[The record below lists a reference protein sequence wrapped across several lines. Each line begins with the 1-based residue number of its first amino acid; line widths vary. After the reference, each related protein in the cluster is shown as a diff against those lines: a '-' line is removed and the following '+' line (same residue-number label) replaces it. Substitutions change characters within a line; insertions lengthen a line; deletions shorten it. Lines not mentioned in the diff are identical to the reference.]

1 VNLAG
6 TGPLYKLRLQLLP
19 LSETSTEASSWS
31 VSRVQLTQS
40 TNAPKDNVDISLA
53 DDRSSSKL
61 LSVNGDGDLQDSSCL
76 ELATRPELATIE
88 YRVQL
93 DTSAAQTAGYK
104 GRIGV
109 CLVGGRG
116 DSGRRSFCGLQL
128 DPGQTLTLQLN
139 AVDLGRLTRC
149 HVSVDL
155 DSADSANADPW
166 HCDHVTVAWEQPAD
180 GGGSVQFGVNE
191 QQPELR
197 RSRSK
202 LDYILR
208 PMGMEHKVDDLVKQ
222 AINLAVEELQREE
235 EEPELAHIA
244 EDPSEE
250 PTAPE
255 EEEIDDLAK
264 EAKFLVE
271 DIADQV
277 AKRMEGIHE
286 EYDWQLRVSTG
297 ETGCSADSEIFVQ
310 VYGATGKSENLR
322 IKSQTEKLQLHPQC
336 DADLPLKLKA
346 AELGELYK
354 LRLSTSDDRDEHE
367 WFVKQVILE
376 HRTAPHEK
384 FTCPVDQWFGRRR
397 GPLHEVAHEL
407 PLSEKLSVLSY
418 TVEIENAHTVPS
430 GGSRPYVQLLGTR
443 GDSGYRRLHRPPKDA
458 KGHADVEQTP
468 SPLSPDAV
476 DSFRID
482 CVDLDRLV
490 AVQVGLENPQ
500 PDDAWLFDSVRIS
513 VPQRP
518 DLGVQVF
525 NNSSAELGPD
535 VASVE
540 LLPDGAQSTAAATP
554 ELLNQQQQQQEAEA
568 RQLDERQASGKQPSQ
583 WDWIVTLRIALDS
596 GPKQTGRVFLALY
609 GDSGHSRDVCLNA
622 ESSGNDD
629 GKNRQQA
636 QQELTPGS
644 ECEFRLV
651 TEPLGRLWK
660 LRLSVH
666 HQDTWDNFCVSGIRI
681 CRQILEEA
689 GDEAEK
695 QQHDVELG
703 VKLGRTSDAV
713 LAKEVSLEADRTIK
727 QYEVA
732 MQVAQRFGA
741 ATDTEFFVDISGS
754 GGNTGRRFL
763 LHDRDR
769 SLWFSEADLRRF
781 LIEAVDLGS
790 LSTVFVGHDKP
801 GRAGVGCCFDWISVR
816 EASAET
822 KMIFPCGRWFE
833 SAFDQV
839 SVERELT
846 AHESVHVSEAEFNFF
861 GGQVVLTLCIA
872 ADSEHY
878 KGPVHVTAIGA
889 KGQSGPLTQPGVDL
903 PPGRLAEFAT
913 DFGQGTTGRVQQL
926 RIELGRSASLDAT
939 LSGVCI
945 REAGNWLASAISTN
959 NPAIRRWTALEFGA
973 ASEAGAVCHD
983 VPLDRGLR
991 VVDYVIGVRTAAK
1004 AGGSEPR
1011 PPKIFTVEI
1020 QGRHGN
1026 TGPRPLGPR
1035 ALLRDDFGHRPGGMD
1050 TFLVTAVYVGPPLRL
1065 TIALDVSDS
1074 SNATADDAAAEVP
1087 DAVSWPIDAVLLR
1100 EGQFNPYEFRFEV
1113 GGGVAKLTPNSASLQ
1128 LRDAQRVPA
1137 TGDLAGLAEFPRT
1150 TGRFN
1155 VVLHVGSVGW
1165 SGQSKDCRLRL
1176 SASGTT
1182 VQTGTHPQELLPAAE
1197 RGLASYSIGEL
1208 TRLRLDLSGSPE
1220 ARLEVTKIRLS
1231 DAGSSAE
1238 FFLPVNR
1245 VLASGES
1252 VELAANRPGVPQPR
1266 TLAYQVSLRLGKARN
1281 SAGSGDLTANSL
1293 ALTLHGDLG
1302 ESGSMPLPPSHQPL
1316 TPGQTIHARL
1326 NCLSVGQ
1333 LSGLTIGHD
1342 CPGRGQGVYIDH
1354 ATVSYSDPTVVT
1366 VYFPARRWLDAGWGD
1381 GFTQATLSQ
1390 PSDDAAAC
1398 SESDWLLEIQT
1409 DTTAEDSEAA
1419 SAALMSAA
1427 SAGRLQVR
1435 LHPKV
1440 GADGRAFVTEIGK
1453 ATKDGEEDE
1462 PADESSDHDE
1472 ADESNPP
1479 MLLTPLAADST
1490 AEHTADQQQQTTR
1503 RCLFTF
1509 KRRVDA
1515 DSDDDVGSLTLIL
1528 QPPFD
1533 RSIRVAAVSLA
1544 ESRYSRW
1551 CVKFRPTP
1559 EGQSSPLS
1567 SAELIEQLRLTASSP
1582 TETAVEKFQPV
1593 AESSERSAVT
1603 FGQWRLETW
1612 SSAAADDAG
1621 AKLPPGWIE
1630 FVSSGDVSSGRLP
1643 LTGLSGNGREEFLV
1657 SFDPVTVH
1665 EVFKVRLGLEEAT
1678 ETSGG
1683 GVWKFD
1689 RIRLQDRDT
1698 MDTFASAQQHQ
1709 QSLTPGDCI
1718 EVQADWPG
1726 SRLLDT
1732 VEYEVALKVG
1742 AGANSGTA
1750 GGVFVNLRGTVA
1762 GEENTSNGPG
1772 YGGSTA
1778 AAGKGLATGQEV
1790 VRRFRSLRLLPSVG
1804 RVSLRCDATGPGNGV
1819 FVERLTVRLVSGD
1832 DNKKLTFPVHR
1843 GLDEGDEDNRLTIEL
1858 FPATAAST
1866 AGAK

>member
-1 VNLAG
+1 GQSKNLDPSAAIEAANSARRDEEVPAG
-6 TGPLYKLRLQLLP
+6 AAATDAEAPSTTAAETAPDQPAEIESDDSWRLLLDTVQACAGGKLTLFAYGDSGMVGPIAVASAGEGVLAADSQDEFQLVG
-19 LSETSTEASSWS
+19 LSSPAD
-31 VSRVQLTQS
+31 QS

-61 LSVNGDGDLQDSSCL
+61 LSVNGDGVLQDSSCL

-93 DTSAAQTAGYK
+93 DTSAAQTAVT
-104 GRIGV
+104 RV
-109 CLVGGRG
+109 A
-116 DSGRRSFCGLQL
+116 SGSVWLAIEAIAAGEVSA
-128 DPGQTLTLQLN
+128 TLTLQLN

-983 VPLDRGLR
+983 VPLDRARPPG

-1020 QGRHGN
+1020 
-1026 TGPRPLGPR
+1026 
-1035 ALLRDDFGHRPGGMD
+1035 
-1050 TFLVTAVYVGPPLRL
+1050 
-1065 TIALDVSDS
+1065 
-1074 SNATADDAAAEVP
+1074 
-1087 DAVSWPIDAVLLR
+1087 
-1100 EGQFNPYEFRFEV
+1100 
-1113 GGGVAKLTPNSASLQ
+1113 
-1128 LRDAQRVPA
+1128 
-1137 TGDLAGLAEFPRT
+1137 
-1150 TGRFN
+1150 
-1155 VVLHVGSVGW
+1155 
-1165 SGQSKDCRLRL
+1165 
-1176 SASGTT
+1176 
-1182 VQTGTHPQELLPAAE
+1182 
-1197 RGLASYSIGEL
+1197 
-1208 TRLRLDLSGSPE
+1208 
-1220 ARLEVTKIRLS
+1220 
-1231 DAGSSAE
+1231 
-1238 FFLPVNR
+1238 
-1245 VLASGES
+1245 
-1252 VELAANRPGVPQPR
+1252 
-1266 TLAYQVSLRLGKARN
+1266 
-1281 SAGSGDLTANSL
+1281 
-1293 ALTLHGDLG
+1293 
-1302 ESGSMPLPPSHQPL
+1302 
-1316 TPGQTIHARL
+1316 
-1326 NCLSVGQ
+1326 
-1333 LSGLTIGHD
+1333 
-1342 CPGRGQGVYIDH
+1342 
-1354 ATVSYSDPTVVT
+1354 
-1366 VYFPARRWLDAGWGD
+1366 
-1381 GFTQATLSQ
+1381 
-1390 PSDDAAAC
+1390 
-1398 SESDWLLEIQT
+1398 
-1409 DTTAEDSEAA
+1409 
-1419 SAALMSAA
+1419 
-1427 SAGRLQVR
+1427 
-1435 LHPKV
+1435 
-1440 GADGRAFVTEIGK
+1440 
-1453 ATKDGEEDE
+1453 
-1462 PADESSDHDE
+1462 
-1472 ADESNPP
+1472 
-1479 MLLTPLAADST
+1479 
-1490 AEHTADQQQQTTR
+1490 
-1503 RCLFTF
+1503 
-1509 KRRVDA
+1509 
-1515 DSDDDVGSLTLIL
+1515 
-1528 QPPFD
+1528 
-1533 RSIRVAAVSLA
+1533 
-1544 ESRYSRW
+1544 
-1551 CVKFRPTP
+1551 
-1559 EGQSSPLS
+1559 
-1567 SAELIEQLRLTASSP
+1567 
-1582 TETAVEKFQPV
+1582 
-1593 AESSERSAVT
+1593 
-1603 FGQWRLETW
+1603 
-1612 SSAAADDAG
+1612 
-1621 AKLPPGWIE
+1621 
-1630 FVSSGDVSSGRLP
+1630 
-1643 LTGLSGNGREEFLV
+1643 
-1657 SFDPVTVH
+1657 
-1665 EVFKVRLGLEEAT
+1665 
-1678 ETSGG
+1678 
-1683 GVWKFD
+1683 
-1689 RIRLQDRDT
+1689 
-1698 MDTFASAQQHQ
+1698 
-1709 QSLTPGDCI
+1709 
-1718 EVQADWPG
+1718 
-1726 SRLLDT
+1726 
-1732 VEYEVALKVG
+1732 
-1742 AGANSGTA
+1742 
-1750 GGVFVNLRGTVA
+1750 
-1762 GEENTSNGPG
+1762 
-1772 YGGSTA
+1772 
-1778 AAGKGLATGQEV
+1778 
-1790 VRRFRSLRLLPSVG
+1790 
-1804 RVSLRCDATGPGNGV
+1804 
-1819 FVERLTVRLVSGD
+1819 
-1832 DNKKLTFPVHR
+1832 
-1843 GLDEGDEDNRLTIEL
+1843 
-1858 FPATAAST
+1858 
-1866 AGAK
+1866 

>member
-1 VNLAG
+1 
-6 TGPLYKLRLQLLP
+6 
-19 LSETSTEASSWS
+19 
-31 VSRVQLTQS
+31 
-40 TNAPKDNVDISLA
+40 
-53 DDRSSSKL
+53 
-61 LSVNGDGDLQDSSCL
+61 
-76 ELATRPELATIE
+76 
-88 YRVQL
+88 
-93 DTSAAQTAGYK
+93 
-104 GRIGV
+104 
-109 CLVGGRG
+109 
-116 DSGRRSFCGLQL
+116 
-128 DPGQTLTLQLN
+128 
-139 AVDLGRLTRC
+139 
-149 HVSVDL
+149 
-155 DSADSANADPW
+155 
-166 HCDHVTVAWEQPAD
+166 
-180 GGGSVQFGVNE
+180 
-191 QQPELR
+191 
-197 RSRSK
+197 
-202 LDYILR
+202 
-208 PMGMEHKVDDLVKQ
+208 
-222 AINLAVEELQREE
+222 
-235 EEPELAHIA
+235 
-244 EDPSEE
+244 
-250 PTAPE
+250 
-255 EEEIDDLAK
+255 
-264 EAKFLVE
+264 
-271 DIADQV
+271 
-277 AKRMEGIHE
+277 
-286 EYDWQLRVSTG
+286 
-297 ETGCSADSEIFVQ
+297 
-310 VYGATGKSENLR
+310 
-322 IKSQTEKLQLHPQC
+322 
-336 DADLPLKLKA
+336 
-346 AELGELYK
+346 
-354 LRLSTSDDRDEHE
+354 
-367 WFVKQVILE
+367 
-376 HRTAPHEK
+376 
-384 FTCPVDQWFGRRR
+384 
-397 GPLHEVAHEL
+397 
-407 PLSEKLSVLSY
+407 
-418 TVEIENAHTVPS
+418 
-430 GGSRPYVQLLGTR
+430 
-443 GDSGYRRLHRPPKDA
+443 
-458 KGHADVEQTP
+458 
-468 SPLSPDAV
+468 
-476 DSFRID
+476 
-482 CVDLDRLV
+482 
-490 AVQVGLENPQ
+490 
-500 PDDAWLFDSVRIS
+500 
-513 VPQRP
+513 
-518 DLGVQVF
+518 
-525 NNSSAELGPD
+525 
-535 VASVE
+535 
-540 LLPDGAQSTAAATP
+540 
-554 ELLNQQQQQQEAEA
+554 
-568 RQLDERQASGKQPSQ
+568 
-583 WDWIVTLRIALDS
+583 
-596 GPKQTGRVFLALY
+596 
-609 GDSGHSRDVCLNA
+609 
-622 ESSGNDD
+622 
-629 GKNRQQA
+629 
-636 QQELTPGS
+636 
-644 ECEFRLV
+644 
-651 TEPLGRLWK
+651 
-660 LRLSVH
+660 
-666 HQDTWDNFCVSGIRI
+666 
-681 CRQILEEA
+681 
-689 GDEAEK
+689 
-695 QQHDVELG
+695 
-703 VKLGRTSDAV
+703 
-713 LAKEVSLEADRTIK
+713 
-727 QYEVA
+727 
-732 MQVAQRFGA
+732 
-741 ATDTEFFVDISGS
+741 
-754 GGNTGRRFL
+754 
-763 LHDRDR
+763 
-769 SLWFSEADLRRF
+769 
-781 LIEAVDLGS
+781 
-790 LSTVFVGHDKP
+790 
-801 GRAGVGCCFDWISVR
+801 
-816 EASAET
+816 
-822 KMIFPCGRWFE
+822 
-833 SAFDQV
+833 
-839 SVERELT
+839 
-846 AHESVHVSEAEFNFF
+846 
-861 GGQVVLTLCIA
+861 
-872 ADSEHY
+872 
-878 KGPVHVTAIGA
+878 
-889 KGQSGPLTQPGVDL
+889 
-903 PPGRLAEFAT
+903 
-913 DFGQGTTGRVQQL
+913 
-926 RIELGRSASLDAT
+926 
-939 LSGVCI
+939 
-945 REAGNWLASAISTN
+945 
-959 NPAIRRWTALEFGA
+959 LEFGA

-983 VPLDRGLR
+983 VPLDRDLR
-991 VVDYVIGVRTAAK
+991 VVDYVIG
-1004 AGGSEPR
+1004 
-1011 PPKIFTVEI
+1011 
-1020 QGRHGN
+1020 GRHGN
-1026 TGPRPLGPR
+1026 TGPRSLSPR

-1074 SNATADDAAAEVP
+1074 SNATTDDAAAEVP

-1137 TGDLAGLAEFPRT
+1137 TGDLSGLAEFPRT

-1176 SASGTT
+1176 SASGTA
-1182 VQTGTHPQELLPAAE
+1182 VQTGTHPQELLLAAE
-1197 RGLASYSIGEL
+1197 RGLASYSVH
-1208 TRLRLDLSGSPE
+1208 RFLSTDSCWTWRDWRTDATPPRPEWKSGGS
-1220 ARLEVTKIRLS
+1220 S
-1231 DAGSSAE
+1231 GGSSAE

-1528 QPPFD
+1528 QPPRPVD
-1533 RSIRVAAVSLA
+1533 SRCCSQSCGESL
-1544 ESRYSRW
+1544 
-1551 CVKFRPTP
+1551 
-1559 EGQSSPLS
+1559 QSL
-1567 SAELIEQLRLTASSP
+1567 EQLRLTASSP

-1772 YGGSTA
+1772 YGGSTGERLLA
-1778 AAGKGLATGQEV
+1778 RGLATGQEV